1 MTKKI
6 KFKKY
11 NEIRFFNK
19 QDPVI
24 NGISKPIYKKNLC
37 NFKCNIKCNSKNYKS
52 NSKSIILFFLGAT
65 CVSIAGILLYNDWKS
80 NKYT

>member
-11 NEIRFFNK
+11 NEIRYFNK
-19 QDPVI
+19 QDPII

-37 NFKCNIKCNSKNYKS
+37 NLKCNKKIYKS